1 MSNRLVN
8 FVSPSG
14 FTLLNIPQTLNITT
28 PDFNREILI
37 GGSIELSFSAM
48 TDKIKEKKKWP
59 RLLLPRSTVLIVKI
73 HSFVILG
80 LKYDI

>member
-1 MSNRLVN
+1 MPNRLMN

-48 TDKIKEKKKWP
+48 TGTNKGGKEM
-59 RLLLPRSTVLIVKI
+59 TQ
-73 HSFVILG
+73 LG
-80 LKYDI
+80 IT

>member
-1 MSNRLVN
+1 MPNRLVN

-48 TDKIKEKKKWP
+48 TGTNKGGKEM
-59 RLLLPRSTVLIVKI
+59 TQ
-73 HSFVILG
+73 LG
-80 LKYDI
+80 IT

>member
-1 MSNRLVN
+1 MPNRLVN
-8 FVSPSG
+8 FVSPSF

-48 TDKIKEKKKWP
+48 TDTNKGGKEM
-59 RLLLPRSTVLIVKI
+59 TQ
-73 HSFVILG
+73 LG
-80 LKYDI
+80 IT